1 MRTTLGDQPEKYE
14 SQSRRNV
21 IRALL
26 GTGFTGSIL
35 SFVYPAAR
43 FIIPPAET
51 EPAAREV
58 KAANA
63 SDLNPNSGL
72 IFKFGN
78 RPGLLLRTEKGE
90 WRAFTAICTHLNC
103 TVQYR
108 DDTRQI
114 WCACHDGLFDVNGR
128 VVGGPPPEPLEEY
141 AVNVRGEDVM
151 VSRQS

>member
-26 GTGFTGSIL
+26 GTGFTGSFL

-43 FIIPPAET
+43 FIIPPADTET
-51 EPAAREV
+51 AAREV

-63 SDLNPNSGL
+63 ADLNPNSGL

-103 TVQYR
+103 TVQFR

-114 WCACHDGLFDVNGR
+114 WCACHNGLFDVNGR

-141 AVNVRGEDVM
+141 AVNIRGEDVM

>member
-63 SDLNPNSGL
+63 ADLNPNSGL

-103 TVQYR
+103 TVQFR

-114 WCACHDGLFDVNGR
+114 WCACHDGLFDLNGR
-128 VVGGPPPEPLEEY
+128 VVSGPPPEPLEEF
-141 AVNVRGEDVM
+141 AVNIRGEDVM

>member
-1 MRTTLGDQPEKYE
+1 MLRTLGDHPEKYE
-14 SQSRRNV
+14 SRSRRSV
-21 IRALL
+21 IRALP
-26 GTGFTGSIL
+26 GTGFTGSFL

-43 FIIPPAET
+43 FIIPPADT
-51 EPAAREV
+51 EQTAREV

-63 SDLNPNSGL
+63 ADLNPNSGL
-72 IFKFGN
+72 IFKFGT

-103 TVQYR
+103 TVQFR

-114 WCACHDGLFDVNGR
+114 WCACHNGLFDENGR
-128 VVGGPPPEPLEEY
+128 VVGGPPPEPLEKY
-141 AVNVRGEDVM
+141 AVNIRGEDVM